1 MKVEV
6 DKLSIAKLVKSQLV
20 WLIQKIKVDDVDVD
34 KLKNVSRQLKK
45 LSVAL
50 KNEVVKNT
58 TFSTLKT
65 KVNDLEEQIPDAITL
80 IQINQYR

>member
-45 LSVAL
+45 LSIVL

>member
-45 LSVAL
+45 LSVVL

>member
-6 DKLSIAKLVKSQLV
+6 DKLNIAKLVKSQLV

-34 KLKNVSRQLKK
+34 KLKNVCRQLKK
-45 LSVAL
+45 LSVVL

-80 IQINQYR
+80 TQINQYR